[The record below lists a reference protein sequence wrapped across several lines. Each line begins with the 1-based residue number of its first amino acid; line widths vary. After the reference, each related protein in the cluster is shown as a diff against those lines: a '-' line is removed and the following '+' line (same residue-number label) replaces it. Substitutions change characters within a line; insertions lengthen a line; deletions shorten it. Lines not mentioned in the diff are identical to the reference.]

1 MLPLLLR
8 ASLLPLLM
16 PTQGLVPNSIVLR
29 CRCRSWTGRAGWGA
43 ADTSTKPRHASMVP
57 FRSSARHVP
66 PSMLLRSH
74 PCRAAFAAASA
85 ASPSLSLRNVVA
97 QRQRRRQNQP
107 ALLLAA
113 RALTEAEDHPSASFR
128 RSNSTEGAA
137 RTDREV
143 QMGDDALRMIRSAIR
158 AVDPFGA
165 VTSKLRLQV
174 EEEQVA
180 SSSSSSSS
188 SANAQHSKRR
198 VLLSFDNGAQTYNV
212 SEDYDRIVLVG
223 FGKASAA
230 MAAGVLSV
238 LDPPPSN
245 VSSPNDTTA
254 STLLRKATLLRK
266 DMITGLLIVKDGHA
280 TPEQVELLRS
290 HNVQV
295 REASHPVPDERS
307 VKSSTELLDLVR
319 TSCATHKDRTL
330 VICCISGGGS
340 SLFCAPVPPLT
351 LGDLQRTNRVLL
363 QSGWDIRDMNTVR
376 KQLEMGKGGRLA
388 TAAFPGHV
396 VSLVLSDVIGDPL
409 DLIASGPTTPNP
421 TTASDAWNLIQQRG
435 FPPNLQLPSPVL
447 EMLKAKADG
456 TSLEGND
463 DDAQPTA
470 DHPVF
475 RTSHNCLVG
484 NNAAAVQAAA
494 DQAVVLGYH
503 PVILATQMTGE
514 ASQVAPLLV
523 AMAHQLQ
530 VDSAHPSAHPMVRQ
544 LPAALILGG
553 ETTVT
558 LPPDCAGKGGRNQE
572 LALQAASS
580 MHGMRLRNVVVAS
593 VGTDGGDGPTDAA
606 GAVVDGGTV
615 ERLGVRDAHA
625 ALKEHDAYHYLSR
638 KDSRGWSP
646 LLKVC

>member
-8 ASLLPLLM
+8 ASLLPLLV
-16 PTQGLVPNSIVLR
+16 PTQGLPPHIIMR
-29 CRCRSWTGRAGWGA
+29 CQCRSWTGRAGWGA
-43 ADTSTKPRHASMVP
+43 ADTSTKPRDASMVGP

-74 PCRAAFAAASA
+74 PSRAAFAAASA
-85 ASPSLSLRNVVA
+85 ASPLLRAAA

-107 ALLLAA
+107 ALLAA
-113 RALTEAEDHPSASFR
+113 RALTSAESHPSALFR

-143 QMGDDALRMIRSAIR
+143 HMGDDALRMIRSAIR

-165 VTSKLRLQV
+165 VTSKLRLHV
-174 EEEQVA
+174 EEEPVA
-180 SSSSSSSS
+180 GWS
-188 SANAQHSKRR
+188 SAANSEQPQR
-198 VLLSFDNGAQTYNV
+198 VLLSVDNAAHTYNV

-230 MAAGVLSV
+230 MAAGVLNV
-238 LDPPPSN
+238 LYPPTSN
-245 VSSPNDTTA
+245 VSNSNIA
-254 STLLRKATLLRK
+254 ATSALLRK
-266 DMITGLLIVKDGHA
+266 DMITGLIVVKDGHA
-280 TPEQVELLRS
+280 TPEQVELLQS

-307 VKSSTELLDLVR
+307 VKASTELLDLVR
-319 TSCATHKDRTL
+319 TSATKYKDRTL

-351 LGDLQRTNRVLL
+351 LGDLQHTNRVLL

-376 KQLEMGKGGRLA
+376 KQLELGKGGRLA

-396 VSLVLSDVIGDPL
+396 MSLVLSDVIGDPL

-435 FPPNLQLPSPVL
+435 LPPNLQLPLPVL
-447 EMLKAKADG
+447 ELLKAKSAG
-456 TSLEGND
+456 TSLQGD
-463 DDAQPTA
+463 DNDAQPTA

-475 RTSHNCLVG
+475 RTSHTCLVG

-494 DQAVVLGYH
+494 DQAARLGYY
-503 PVILATQMTGE
+503 PVVLATQMVGE

-530 VDSAHPSAHPMVRQ
+530 VDSAHPSAHPMVRT

-572 LALQAASS
+572 LALQAAMS
-580 MHGMRLRNVVVAS
+580 MHAMRLRNVVVTS

-615 ERLGVRDAHA
+615 ERLGVQDAHA
-625 ALKEHDAYHYLSR
+625 ALKNHDAYHYFSR
-638 KDSRGWSP
+638 KDSSGWSP
-646 LLKVC
+646 LLKVG

>member
-1 MLPLLLR
+1 MLPLLMR
-8 ASLLPLLM
+8 ASLLPLLV
-16 PTQGLVPNSIVLR
+16 PKQGLQTHIILR
-29 CRCRSWTGRAGWGA
+29 CRCRPWTGRAGWGA
-43 ADTSTKPRHASMVP
+43 ATSTKPRDASTGVP
-57 FRSSARHVP
+57 FRSSARP
-66 PSMLLRSH
+66 LPSSMLLRSH
-74 PCRAAFAAASA
+74 PSRAAFAAASA
-85 ASPSLSLRNVVA
+85 ASPSLRTAA

-107 ALLLAA
+107 APLAA
-113 RALTEAEDHPSASFR
+113 RALTSAEGHPSAPP
-128 RSNSTEGAA
+128 RSNATEAAA

-143 QMGDDALRMIRSAIR
+143 QMGDDALLMIRSAIR
-158 AVDPFGA
+158 AVDPFRA

-174 EEEQVA
+174 VEEQVP
-180 SSSSSSSS
+180 SSS
-188 SANAQHSKRR
+188 SAAANSEHPQR
-198 VLLSFDNGAQTYNV
+198 VLLSVDNGAQTYNV

-238 LDPPPSN
+238 LHPPPSN
-245 VSSPNDTTA
+245 LDSPNNP
-254 STLLRKATLLRK
+254 ATSVAPLRK
-266 DMITGLLIVKDGHA
+266 DMITGVIIVKDGHA
-280 TPEQVELLRS
+280 TPEQVELLQA

-295 REASHPVPDERS
+295 RDASHPVPDERS
-307 VKSSTELLDLVR
+307 VQASMELLDFVR
-319 TSCATHKDRTL
+319 NSSATHKDRTL

-351 LGDLQRTNRVLL
+351 LGDLQHTNRVLL

-376 KQLEMGKGGRLA
+376 KQLESGKGGRLA
-388 TAAFPGHV
+388 TAAYPGHV

-435 FPPNLQLPSPVL
+435 FPSNLQLPLPVL
-447 EMLKAKADG
+447 DLLKAKSAG
-456 TSLEGND
+456 TSVQGD
-463 DDAQPTA
+463 DNDAQPTA

-475 RTSHNCLVG
+475 RTSHTCLVG

-494 DQAVVLGYH
+494 DQAVVLGYD

-523 AMAHQLQ
+523 AIAHQLQ
-530 VDSAHPSAHPMVRQ
+530 MDSAHPSAYPMVRQ

-572 LALQAASS
+572 LALQAAMS
-580 MHGMRLRNVVVAS
+580 MHAMRLRNVVVAS
-593 VGTDGGDGPTDAA
+593 AGTDGGDGPTDAA
-606 GAVVDGGTV
+606 GALVDGGTV
-615 ERLGVRDAHA
+615 ERLGVPDAHA
-625 ALKEHDAYHYLSR
+625 ALKNHDAYHYLSR
-638 KDSRGWSP
+638 KDSSGWSP
-646 LLKVC
+646 LLKVR